1 MAFAMGGSLCKQTSS
16 GGGWC
21 IRSYGEVAITSSR
34 YKYKLKFKKK
44 EGARMVQIFMTA
56 MDIYMNLV
64 LSPSGIV
71 LLILATL
78 IINRKAKVE
87 GVNWKATIKFLVI
100 FATPLLPILTILFP
114 LALLILNTTIQFFG
128 YKRQDIHDIPIPFIM
143 K

>member
-1 MAFAMGGSLCKQTSS
+1 
-16 GGGWC
+16 
-21 IRSYGEVAITSSR
+21 
-34 YKYKLKFKKK
+34 
-44 EGARMVQIFMTA
+44 MVQIFMTA
-56 MDIYMNLV
+56 MEIYMNLV

-114 LALLILNTTIQFFG
+114 LALLILNTAIQFFG
-128 YKRQDIHDIPIPFIM
+128 YKRQDIHDIPISFIM